1 MIRIVLVIYW
11 SLGNEILHHR
21 ELCSWTVIRILN
33 NLLDAKCFNILLF
46 YWFLFT
52 VRCLSFFGC
61 VYHVFLD
68 WNFFKML
75 SQLCVGYDYVY
86 YHKKESGMCHRIW
99 NPYYSKVLIKNYAC
113 LKPVEIHK
121 FLMWNLRWN
130 ELNVII

>member
-99 NPYYSKVLIKNYAC
+99 NPYYSKVLIKNAC

-130 ELNVII
+130 ELYVII